1 MKRNVTRI
9 LAAAASAL
17 LIASMAAGC
26 NNKTDG
32 SSASTSQEETK
43 YDFGGMKITFADT
56 WGKDLTPGKDAQTD
70 KLIAKIDEVKKK
82 YHVDFEWI
90 KVESGSYWDNMASVI
105 MSGEPFGDIMYSFPW
120 MITDWIKAGAVK
132 DAGKIAESV
141 GIDFHDGTWN
151 DFIVDETTYGNTI
164 YGFSKKQ
171 NAIQSGL
178 LYNKRLMQE
187 AQLTDPNELIA
198 GGGKWDYA
206 TMEEY
211 ARKLTKLDSTGST
224 VQWGLSTMDS
234 YWLMTA
240 FIVNNGAELID
251 YSTNPPTF
259 NMDSPKS
266 LTGLEYFNR
275 MLNTDKTIYLRPNGS
290 DWKVTVDEF
299 ANGKIGMFRAEE
311 WVIEY
316 IRDVMTENG
325 TNEEYGLTYFPQ
337 GPDATEFVDESYGGN
352 SYFIPASISDE
363 KAQAALLVYRDL
375 LDPSDD
381 GYTKKERIFNTGESL
396 FPDEA
401 SVEVYVDLMFNN
413 KIKSNG
419 VCRVGLREAMMELAG
434 SFADNAGTPQSI
446 IAEAKPRYQGVID
459 DSAYTAVINEQNK

>member
-1 MKRNVTRI
+1 M
-9 LAAAASAL
+9 
-17 LIASMAAGC
+17 
-26 NNKTDG
+26 
-32 SSASTSQEETK
+32 
-43 YDFGGMKITFADT
+43 
-56 WGKDLTPGKDAQTD
+56 
-70 KLIAKIDEVKKK
+70 
-82 YHVDFEWI
+82 
-90 KVESGSYWDNMASVI
+90 
-105 MSGEPFGDIMYSFPW
+105 
-120 MITDWIKAGAVK
+120 
-132 DAGKIAESV
+132 
-141 GIDFHDGTWN
+141 
-151 DFIVDETTYGNTI
+151 DETTYGNTI

-299 ANGKIGMFRAEE
+299 ANGKIGMFRAE
-311 WVIEY
+311 IG
-316 IRDVMTENG
+316 R
-325 TNEEYGLTYFPQ
+325 
-337 GPDATEFVDESYGGN
+337 
-352 SYFIPASISDE
+352 ASC
-363 KAQAALLVYRDL
+363 R
-375 LDPSDD
+375 
-381 GYTKKERIFNTGESL
+381 ER
-396 FPDEA
+396 
-401 SVEVYVDLMFNN
+401 V
-413 KIKSNG
+413 
-419 VCRVGLREAMMELAG
+419 
-434 SFADNAGTPQSI
+434 
-446 IAEAKPRYQGVID
+446 
-459 DSAYTAVINEQNK
+459 

>member
-1 MKRNVTRI
+1 M
-9 LAAAASAL
+9 
-17 LIASMAAGC
+17 
-26 NNKTDG
+26 
-32 SSASTSQEETK
+32 
-43 YDFGGMKITFADT
+43 
-56 WGKDLTPGKDAQTD
+56 
-70 KLIAKIDEVKKK
+70 
-82 YHVDFEWI
+82 
-90 KVESGSYWDNMASVI
+90 
-105 MSGEPFGDIMYSFPW
+105 
-120 MITDWIKAGAVK
+120 
-132 DAGKIAESV
+132 
-141 GIDFHDGTWN
+141 
-151 DFIVDETTYGNTI
+151 
-164 YGFSKKQ
+164 
-171 NAIQSGL
+171 
-178 LYNKRLMQE
+178 YNKRLMQE

-337 GPDATEFVDESYGGN
+337 GPDATEFVDESYGRQLLFHPGLDQRRE
-352 SYFIPASISDE
+352 SAGGPA
-363 KAQAALLVYRDL
+363 
-375 LDPSDD
+375 
-381 GYTKKERIFNTGESL
+381 
-396 FPDEA
+396 
-401 SVEVYVDLMFNN
+401 
-413 KIKSNG
+413 G
-419 VCRVGLREAMMELAG
+419 V
-434 SFADNAGTPQSI
+434 
-446 IAEAKPRYQGVID
+446 PRP
-459 DSAYTAVINEQNK
+459 A

>member
-32 SSASTSQEETK
+32 SSAGTSQEETK

-224 VQWGLSTMDS
+224 VQWGLSTM
-234 YWLMTA
+234 
-240 FIVNNGAELID
+240 V
-251 YSTNPPTF
+251 P
-259 NMDSPKS
+259 
-266 LTGLEYFNR
+266 
-275 MLNTDKTIYLRPNGS
+275 
-290 DWKVTVDEF
+290 
-299 ANGKIGMFRAEE
+299 IG
-311 WVIEY
+311 
-316 IRDVMTENG
+316 
-325 TNEEYGLTYFPQ
+325 
-337 GPDATEFVDESYGGN
+337 
-352 SYFIPASISDE
+352 
-363 KAQAALLVYRDL
+363 
-375 LDPSDD
+375 
-381 GYTKKERIFNTGESL
+381 
-396 FPDEA
+396 
-401 SVEVYVDLMFNN
+401 
-413 KIKSNG
+413 
-419 VCRVGLREAMMELAG
+419 
-434 SFADNAGTPQSI
+434 
-446 IAEAKPRYQGVID
+446 
-459 DSAYTAVINEQNK
+459 